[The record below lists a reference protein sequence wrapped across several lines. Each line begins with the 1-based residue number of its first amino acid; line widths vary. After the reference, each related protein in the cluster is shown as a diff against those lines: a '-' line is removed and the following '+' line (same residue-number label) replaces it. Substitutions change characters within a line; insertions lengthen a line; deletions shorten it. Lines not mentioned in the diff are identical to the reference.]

1 LKDYSKKVEV
11 YDYENDRN
19 LKIDLNETKTI
30 KENANHFYKLYN
42 KAKTSNEK
50 LSELIDGYRE
60 KKSYFEQ
67 ILYSLDRAEVIE
79 DLMEI
84 MPEIFEGKSQT
95 VKNKKNIE
103 IMKIDLE
110 DGSRIYIGKNN
121 KQNDYIVSKLSSDE
135 DLWFHV
141 HNCAGSHVL
150 LKSQNP
156 TDEMI
161 LRCANLAKEY
171 SSAKNSSKV
180 GIIYTK
186 RKFLRK
192 PPASNLGYVTYKNEK
207 EIIL

>member
-1 LKDYSKKVEV
+1 
-11 YDYENDRN
+11 
-19 LKIDLNETKTI
+19 
-30 KENANHFYKLYN
+30 
-42 KAKTSNEK
+42 
-50 LSELIDGYRE
+50 
-60 KKSYFEQ
+60 
-67 ILYSLDRAEVIE
+67 
-79 DLMEI
+79 
-84 MPEIFEGKSQT
+84 
-95 VKNKKNIE
+95 
-103 IMKIDLE
+103 
-110 DGSRIYIGKNN
+110 
-121 KQNDYIVSKLSSDE
+121 
-135 DLWFHV
+135 
-141 HNCAGSHVL
+141 